1 MVNTDQSKIQVLSA
15 LVARMA
21 LANQLG
27 TQQYGGDRDIYQAL
41 GYMTD
46 IKFSDYFGRY
56 IRQDIAKAIIDRPVA
71 VTWRGDIRIMESKE
85 SEDTP
90 LEKAWVDLDRLLG
103 LKSRLARLD
112 RLTGIGKY
120 GVLLLGLNDVQ
131 QTEDF
136 VKPVTGGTKKLLYVK
151 PLSSESA
158 QILEYETDPSNERYG
173 LPTIYSITIQ
183 EMENGSSRTI
193 RVHYSRVIH
202 IVDDILESE
211 VEGNPRLEVVFNRL
225 MDLEKLVGGDAEM
238 FWRGARP
245 GYAGK
250 LDKDYQITTATM
262 EDLQDQIDEYEHNL
276 RRILVNEG
284 LDLQSLAQQIADP
297 ATHVDIQIQMIS
309 AVTGIPKRILTGS
322 ERGELAS
329 TQDKSEWLEFVQT
342 RRDEYAEPRILRPL
356 IDKLIEL
363 GVLPKAGEEGYT
375 ILWSDLF
382 AMSKKDKVE
391 IGRTRTE
398 ALRAYASQPMTE
410 AIVSPEAFFQF
421 FLGLD
426 EDEIN
431 LIEEM
436 RDSEISNEV
445 REQMQESKQEQLD
458 QQKEMFESKAG
469 TNPFQKG
476 VKPGEQKKPEGKP
489 PAKKPNTNEE
499 VDDYGGPGSGNFDH
513 AGRPGKVGGSGSG
526 LGRTSD
532 DQYNIIGQRHY
543 DRYLARRTDRPHH
556 IHPDTGQEMEWL
568 EYGHP
573 IWGVVGVWAPVG
585 PLSGEG
591 AGKKIS
597 DDPGEKKKAE
607 DDTKKGVYPWREKF
621 KEANKDYKKS
631 DWMTADQ
638 AIKYAEANGWIVN
651 WIRGAEGWERSI
663 PGFDLRRYD
672 QEMTEILDK
681 YGITGARKTLT
692 ISDSR
697 VEIQI
702 SQGFGDEKFNIRRSF
717 IGKTAYHEYF
727 NVPDSIRSAGMS
739 KAIMRTHFRQ
749 YLHAGIENISVHAN
763 INVGGYTWARY
774 GFRTSVNQAELL
786 VRYSRKLTTAQKK
799 IANGIIARYQKK
811 TGSSFIPMSL
821 LSDTSFGK
829 DLLLGTDWQGSI
841 DLTVKSEYYRFFNY
855 MNGYIKSRKK

>member
-1 MVNTDQSKIQVLSA
+1 MS
-15 LVARMA
+15 

-41 GYMTD
+41 GYMTN
-46 IKFSDYFGRY
+46 IKFADYFGRY

-71 VTWRGDIRIMESKE
+71 VTWRGDVRIMESKDDK
-85 SEDTP
+85 DTP

-103 LKSRLARLD
+103 LKSRMARLD

-120 GVLLLGLNDVQ
+120 GVMLLGLNDVQ
-131 QTEDF
+131 AEEDF

-158 QILEYETDPSNERYG
+158 QILEYETDPTNERYG
-173 LPTIYSITIQ
+173 LPTIYSVAIQ
-183 EMENGSSRTI
+183 EMENGSSRTL
-193 RVHYSRVIH
+193 RVHYTRVIH
-202 IVDDILESE
+202 VVDDILESE

-250 LDKDYQITTATM
+250 LDKDYQITTTTM

-342 RRDEYAEPRILRPL
+342 RRDEYAEPRILRPF
-356 IDKLIEL
+356 IDRLIEL

-513 AGRPGKVGGSGSG
+513 VGRPGKVGGSSTLPSRTRDGAWAITGTRTLSSG
-526 LGRTSD
+526 EVVRT
-532 DQYNIIGQRHY
+532 
-543 DRYLARRTDRPHH
+543 TDRPHL
-556 IHPDTGQEMEWL
+556 DRTEDGL
-568 EYGHP
+568 EYEWVEHDDP
-573 IWGVVGVWAPVG
+573 DWGVVWGWEPVARG
-585 PLSGEG
+585 GEG

-597 DDPGEKKKAE
+597 GAPDEKKKGE
-607 DDTKKGVYPWREKF
+607 DDTKKGIYPWREKM

-638 AIKYAEANGWIVN
+638 AIKYAEANGWTVHRHEDARA
-651 WIRGAEGWERSI
+651 WGKSCA
-663 PGFDLRRYD
+663 GFDLRRYD

-681 YGITGARKTLT
+681 YGITGVSKILT
-692 ISDSR
+692 ISDS
-697 VEIQI
+697 VVDIQI
-702 SQGFGDEKFNIRRSF
+702 RQGFGDDKFNIDRSF
-717 IGKTAYHEYF
+717 IGRTANHDYF
-727 NVPDSIRSAGMS
+727 RIPDSIRSSGMS
-739 KAIMRTHFRQ
+739 KAIMRTHLRQ
-749 YLHAGIENISVHAN
+749 YLHAGIKHISVHAN
-763 INVGGYTWARY
+763 IDVGGYTWARY
-774 GFRTSVNQAELL
+774 GFRTSVDQARQL
-786 VRYSRKLTTAQKK
+786 VRYSRKLTTSQKK
-799 IANGIIARYQKK
+799 IANGIIDRWNKK
-811 TGSSFIPMSL
+811 STSAFIPMNL

-829 DLLLGTDWQGSI
+829 DLLLGTGWSGWI
-841 DLTVKSEYYRFFNY
+841 DLENKSQYYRFFNY
-855 MNGYIKSRKK
+855 MNGYIKSKKKK

>member
-1 MVNTDQSKIQVLSA
+1 MASTDQSKIQVLSA
-15 LVARMA
+15 LVARMS

-41 GYMTD
+41 GYMTN
-46 IKFSDYFGRY
+46 IKFADYFGRY
-56 IRQDIAKAIIDRPVA
+56 IRQDIAKAIIDRPVS
-71 VTWRGDIRIMESKE
+71 VTWRGDVRIMESKDNK
-85 SEDTP
+85 DTP
-90 LEKAWVDLDRLLG
+90 LEKAWVALDRLLG
-103 LKSRLARLD
+103 LKSRMARLD

-120 GVLLLGLNDVQ
+120 GVMLLGLNDVQ
-131 QTEDF
+131 AEEDF

-158 QILEYETDPSNERYG
+158 QILEYETDPTNERYG
-173 LPTIYSITIQ
+173 LPTIYSVAIQ
-183 EMENGSSRTI
+183 EMENGSSRTL
-193 RVHYSRVIH
+193 RVHYTRVIH
-202 IVDDILESE
+202 VVDDILESE

-250 LDKDYQITTATM
+250 LDKDYQITTTTM

-329 TQDKSEWLEFVQT
+329 SQDKSEWLEFVQT
-342 RRDEYAEPRILRPL
+342 RRDEYAEPRILRPF
-356 IDKLIEL
+356 IDRLIEL

-382 AMSKKDKVE
+382 AMSKKEKVE

-469 TNPFQKG
+469 ANPFQKG
-476 VKPGEQKKPEGKP
+476 GKPGEQKKPEGNP
-489 PAKKPNTNEE
+489 LAKKPNTNEE
-499 VDDYGGPGSGNFDH
+499 VDDYGGPGSGNFGH
-513 AGRPGKVGGSGSG
+513 AGRPGKVGGSST
-526 LGRTSD
+526 LPSRTRD
-532 DQYNIIGQRHY
+532 GAWAI
-543 DRYLARRTDRPHH
+543 
-556 IHPDTGQEMEWL
+556 TG
-568 EYGHP
+568 G
-573 IWGVVGVWAPVG
+573 
-585 PLSGEG
+585 GEG

-597 DDPGEKKKAE
+597 GDPSEKMKTD
-607 DDTKKGVYPWREKF
+607 DDTKKGIYPWREKM

-638 AIKYAEANGWIVN
+638 AIKYAEANGWTV
-651 WIRGAEGWERSI
+651 RRMGDAKGWEKSCA
-663 PGFDLRRYD
+663 GFDLRRYE

-681 YGITGARKTLT
+681 YGITGVSKTLI

-697 VEIQI
+697 VDIEIEK
-702 SQGFGDEKFNIRRSF
+702 GFFGTECFHIHRSF
-717 IGKTAYHEYF
+717 IGKTVNHEYF
-727 NVPDSIRSAGMS
+727 RVPESIHTSGMS

-763 INVGGYTWARY
+763 IDVGGYTWARY
-774 GFRTSVNQAELL
+774 GFRASVDQAKQL
-786 VRYSRKLTTAQKK
+786 VRNSYKLTASQKK
-799 IANGIIARYQKK
+799 IANGIIDRWTKK
-811 TGSSFIPMSL
+811 STSAFIPMSL

-829 DLLLGTDWQGSI
+829 DLLLGTHWQGSI
-841 DLTVKSEYYRFFNY
+841 NLTDKTQYYRFFNY
-855 MNGYIKSRKK
+855 MNGYIKSKKKK